1 MFILERLLGWVSAH
15 YHMAMQVFQQH
26 RVSPLMG
33 MALWVGF
40 FVLSIA
46 SYFLILR
53 VFLGFGSS
61 VMLDSIFVY
70 TLVLLSFVWG
80 LLLLFARLRLEHKPE
95 AQEFCVQVR
104 CFGLVLRQRCMSGV
118 SAVWLSTAPPVAG
131 GDGETGYRLYGRFD
145 DGTERMLIAPFVAQL
160 FGVRP
165 RSRMGFLLAD

>member
-1 MFILERLLGWVSAH
+1 MASAH
-15 YHMAMQVFQQH
+15 YHTVMHICQQH
-26 RVSPLMG
+26 RVSALIG

-40 FVLSIA
+40 FVLSMA
-46 SYFLILR
+46 GYLLIGR
-53 VFLGFGSS
+53 VFLGIGSS
-61 VMLDSIFVY
+61 VVLDSIFVY

-80 LLLLFARLRLEHKPE
+80 LLLLFARLRLEHE
-95 AQEFCVQVR
+95 SGAQEFYVQLR
-104 CFGLVLRQRCMSGV
+104 CFGLVLRQRRMSGV